1 MLNFTKIKVTFV
13 YLILLT
19 LIFFASLNLKFNNS
33 IEKKINLGLDLQGGS
48 YILLEVDTNPLI
60 NQKIQSKISDLR
72 EQIQKYDYQYYIE
85 DKPSV
90 SDREYDKL

>member
-33 IEKKINLGLDLQGGS
+33 IDKKINLGLDLQGGS

-60 NQKIQSKISDLR
+60 GAGPRSGESSGGQNESA
-72 EQIQKYDYQYYIE
+72 
-85 DKPSV
+85 
-90 SDREYDKL
+90 